1 MKNTYTA
8 IITARGGSKGLPRK
22 NVLDLAG
29 KPMIAHTITAAQE
42 SGCFE
47 HVVVTT
53 DCPEIKSVSLS
64 WNAGVIDR
72 PPELATDSASSVDV
86 LHHALSVL
94 KSNGN
99 ITSHFVLLQP
109 TSPLRNFKHIQEA
122 IAKFEVSDA
131 ASLVSV
137 TEVNHPIQKFLF
149 DNDGVLDPVFSWEAL
164 TMPRQSLKPA
174 FLVNGAIY
182 IVGYDRFIKNKNL
195 FASPVGSYFMAPAIS
210 LDIDGAEDFE
220 YAKKFLLRN
229 ETMSC

>member
-8 IITARGGSKGLPRK
+8 IITARGGSKGLSRK

-94 KSNGN
+94 KNNGN

-149 DNDGVLDPVFSWEAL
+149 DNDGVLNPVFSWEAL

-182 IVGYDRFIKNKNL
+182 ICDYKLFIESKKL
-195 FASPVGSYFMAPAIS
+195 FLNPVISYYMNSHVSI
-210 LDIDGAEDFE
+210 DIDNLDDFNK
-220 YAKKFLLRN
+220 AGVLMMAN
-229 ETMSC
+229 DG

>member
-94 KSNGN
+94 KSNGD

-195 FASPVGSYFMAPAIS
+195 FSSPVESYFMAPAIS

-220 YAKKFLLRN
+220 YAKKILIKK
-229 ETMSC
+229 